1 MLRQLPSK
9 ERIVTGRSCV
19 CLAQVVRK
27 PRVRMTAKPFKMRAA
42 YVQASSEVISEI
54 CFTIDSEIDRLGS
67 FGRVNHFVDSITY
80 FAGGGVE

>member
-1 MLRQLPSK
+1 MRAPAKRLGQNGSTSTEAALRMVAILSPVISQS
-9 ERIVTGRSCV
+9 SS
-19 CLAQVVRK
+19 
-27 PRVRMTAKPFKMRAA
+27 FKMRAA

-80 FAGGGVE
+80 FAAGGVE